1 MTKKADSDDWLH
13 LDYFANLDKNRNP
26 HGMVCILCNKTHWI
40 KDCPH
45 KGKSKPEQRQ
55 QKQTLYSSYQDLDNE
70 EGTYG
75 W

>member
-1 MTKKADSDDWLH
+1 MTNKQDSDDWLH
-13 LDYFANLDKNRNP
+13 LDYFAKLDKRRNP

-45 KGKSKPEQRQ
+45 KGKRKAEETQSI
-55 QKQTLYSSYQDLDNE
+55 YSFYEDINK
-70 EGTYG
+70 EGDTYG

>member
-1 MTKKADSDDWLH
+1 MAKTESDDWLH
-13 LDYFANLDKNRNP
+13 LDYFASLDKNRNP
-26 HGMVCILCNKTHWI
+26 QGMVCILCNKTHFI

-45 KGKSKPEQRQ
+45 KGKSKPEK
-55 QKQTLYSSYQDLDNE
+55 KQTLYSSYEDLDNE